1 MLAPHYYEQD
11 CLNIV
16 NEVLDHSPFDVR
28 SRYVTR
34 CDLWREAYPEEP
46 FEIDLTKPP
55 AVVTNYQSKI
65 RYNLEEAC
73 SRQFKFFYQV
83 SLPHY
88 RDDLFL
94 KKAVERYEHYLRIK
108 RCHPDVVMV
117 PSHDVELIWHA
128 HQLHPLNYRQT
139 TTELLGKPLHQD
151 DTETGRTPG
160 STLYESEMT
169 ARAAS
174 VWEEE
179 GLRFAKSGAAYRGD
193 PPDPM
198 PTPPKFLYAPL
209 ALSEYPCEI
218 QGIEALELEDEGFGE
233 QEFGKQ
239 NLIVRLEDNWGK
251 KYFSQSFKG
260 TKAVSNPR
268 PWKFVFENG
277 RERDI
282 NIYVCLYKKKIFG
295 EELIAFKKELDL
307 CPQFEAISF
316 FDERVGPRKRFTV
329 HVVLMFYKQVASSW
343 KAKVKIQVET
353 KYPIIVKYNFEV
365 RPNKM
370 FRRSDHPSLIL
381 SSPLLM
387 LSPSDL
393 ARPDV
398 PCDSSTHKVIDS
410 RGNKTFHCRVVHSS
424 AALLSAAE
432 VIDESDQVVATT
444 HTISPSTLP
453 RMDDVEDHKNS
464 IVLNQEEGERAML
477 IRGNQDW
484 AVCIGHWQRDSK
496 AAAMSKPKEQYFVGI
511 KVFKLSGERGWCSV
525 RKSSGGVFH
534 IKVDSV
540 TTVTID
546 LKANKVEIPP
556 QAHDIPEVLAL
567 AFSLS
572 ILHLLF
578 IPYLSYDK
586 CRPASQTSTCA
597 SIPSSFHSAGYG
609 STNVPTNAYLGV
621 GNKEATSENVT
632 YGCSDFNED
641 FFWNECS
648 QYPLVSSLTR
658 AGENDAGGGYRRQR
672 ETGGGGGYRERRGYR
687 RERETGGGGGYR
699 ERRGSG
705 GSESGHG
712 SDRRESNGGGGGWEG
727 LERQDSGGSEGG
739 HGCER
744 TESYGGGGGWGYSG
758 GGGSGGGFDGGGS
771 IVGGE
776 GCDGGYED

>member
-1 MLAPHYYEQD
+1 M
-11 CLNIV
+11 
-16 NEVLDHSPFDVR
+16 
-28 SRYVTR
+28 
-34 CDLWREAYPEEP
+34 
-46 FEIDLTKPP
+46 
-55 AVVTNYQSKI
+55 
-65 RYNLEEAC
+65 
-73 SRQFKFFYQV
+73 
-83 SLPHY
+83 
-88 RDDLFL
+88 
-94 KKAVERYEHYLRIK
+94 
-108 RCHPDVVMV
+108 
-117 PSHDVELIWHA
+117 
-128 HQLHPLNYRQT
+128 
-139 TTELLGKPLHQD
+139 
-151 DTETGRTPG
+151 
-160 STLYESEMT
+160 
-169 ARAAS
+169 
-174 VWEEE
+174 
-179 GLRFAKSGAAYRGD
+179 
-193 PPDPM
+193 
-198 PTPPKFLYAPL
+198 
-209 ALSEYPCEI
+209 
-218 QGIEALELEDEGFGE
+218 
-233 QEFGKQ
+233 
-239 NLIVRLEDNWGK
+239 
-251 KYFSQSFKG
+251 
-260 TKAVSNPR
+260 SNPR

-295 EELIAFKKELDL
+295 KELIAFNKELDL
-307 CPQFEAISF
+307 RSQFEAISF
-316 FDERVGPRKRFTV
+316 FDERVGSHKRFTV
-329 HVVLMFYKQVASSW
+329 NVVLRFYKQVASSW

-353 KYPIIVKYNFEV
+353 KYPTIVKYNFEV

-370 FRRSDHPSLIL
+370 FRRSEHPSLIL

-393 ARPDV
+393 AKPDV
-398 PCDSSTHKVIDS
+398 PCDSSTHNVIDC
-410 RGNKTFHCRVVHSS
+410 RGNIAFHCRVVHSS
-424 AALLSAAE
+424 TALLSAAE

-511 KVFKLSGERGWCSV
+511 EVYKLSGKRGWCSV

-534 IKVDSV
+534 IKVDSD

-556 QAHDIPEVLAL
+556 QAPDIPEVLAL

-578 IPYLSYDK
+578 IPKLSYDK
-586 CRPASQTSTCA
+586 CSPASHDQTSSCPA
-597 SIPSSFHSAGYG
+597 IPSSFHSAGYG
-609 STNVPTNAYLGV
+609 STNVTTNAYLGV
-621 GNKEATSENVT
+621 GNKEATAETVA

-648 QYPLVSSLTR
+648 QDPLVSSLTR
-658 AGENDAGGGYRRQR
+658 AGENDAGGRYRRQR
-672 ETGGGGGYRERRGYR
+672 ETGGGGGYGKRRGYR
-687 RERETGGGGGYR
+687 RGRETGGGGGYR

-705 GSESGHG
+705 GSESDHG
-712 SDRRESNGGGGGWEG
+712 CDRRESNRGGSEWEG
-727 LERQDSGGSEGG
+727 LERRDSGGSEGG

-744 TESYGGGGGWGYSG
+744 RESCGGGGGWEYSG